1 MYAGLVQ
8 VLDDTSLSLIIRDAE
23 NNGRSAIR
31 ILRRHYL
38 PKGKPR
44 VITLY
49 TELTSLVKTSSE
61 SVTDYIIRAETS
73 AAALKNAGEVIQ
85 DSLLVAM
92 VLKGLPREFKPFTTV
107 VTQKEKATTFSE
119 FKVALRNYEDTE
131 KLRTQGASG
140 STSVIMTNSTNRASN
155 QKPKRWCSNCKMNN
169 HDTEYCRRISQNPSL
184 PASKK
189 KGRWC
194 DVCRSNTHDT
204 RYCRKLTKLRQVK
217 CDEQE
222 DKDHESHF
230 VFGLDSVSR
239 TQDQQSSDAFLGDS
253 GATVHVITD
262 KTRFIRLNTI
272 SIQLTAS

>member
-1 MYAGLVQ
+1 MSTSTSSSIGYGPRHRILFDGDEHKYELWEVKFLGFMKIRGLDAVLKNIPIDEESDDTAEIDEGKSEEVYAELVQ

-61 SVTDYIIRAETS
+61 SATDYIIRAETS
-73 AAALKNAGEVIQ
+73 AAALKHAGEVIQ

-92 VLKGLPREFKPFTTV
+92 VLKGLPQEFKPFTTV

-140 STSVIMTNSTNRASN
+140 STSVIMTNST
-155 QKPKRWCSNCKMNN
+155 
-169 HDTEYCRRISQNPSL
+169 TELR
-184 PASKK
+184 
-189 KGRWC
+189 
-194 DVCRSNTHDT
+194 
-204 RYCRKLTKLRQVK
+204 TKNLSGGAVTVK
-217 CDEQE
+217 
-222 DKDHESHF
+222 
-230 VFGLDSVSR
+230 
-239 TQDQQSSDAFLGDS
+239 
-253 GATVHVITD
+253 
-262 KTRFIRLNTI
+262 
-272 SIQLTAS
+272 